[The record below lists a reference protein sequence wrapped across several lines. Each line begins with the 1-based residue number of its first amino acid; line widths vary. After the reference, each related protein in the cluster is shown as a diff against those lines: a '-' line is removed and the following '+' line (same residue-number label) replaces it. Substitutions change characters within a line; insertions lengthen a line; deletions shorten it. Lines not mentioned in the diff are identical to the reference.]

1 MHVSSIYSYAI
12 MRQCWEEDCR
22 KRPSFSQLS
31 TTFTAMLSNAQN
43 ATYINLDVDELLP
56 SYSDDAGLDEDCE
69 LTGRDLHPSVVVV
82 GREGGDTRGYRT
94 LEAGDDD
101 TDCTGGYHMLE
112 AGDDA
117 DTGGYQTLEGDD
129 DYSTCP
135 HVKGGEDAGAEDH
148 QTMEVGT
155 GVTTERYHTLE
166 EVEDDSRI
174 ASTHVAVLD
183 VPGETVAKPCKVVRC
198 EGDDEV

>member
-1 MHVSSIYSYAI
+1 MYVSSIYSYAI

-43 ATYINLDVDELLP
+43 ATYINLDVDEMLP
-56 SYSDDAGLDEDCE
+56 CYSDDAGLDEDCE

-82 GREGGDTRGYRT
+82 GRESGDTRGYRT
-94 LEAGDDD
+94 LEAG
-101 TDCTGGYHMLE
+101 G
-112 AGDDA
+112 DA

-135 HVKGGEDAGAEDH
+135 HMQGGEDAGAEDH

-166 EVEDDSRI
+166 GVEDDSRI
-174 ASTHVAVLD
+174 AGAHVAVLD

-198 EGDDEV
+198 EGDGEV